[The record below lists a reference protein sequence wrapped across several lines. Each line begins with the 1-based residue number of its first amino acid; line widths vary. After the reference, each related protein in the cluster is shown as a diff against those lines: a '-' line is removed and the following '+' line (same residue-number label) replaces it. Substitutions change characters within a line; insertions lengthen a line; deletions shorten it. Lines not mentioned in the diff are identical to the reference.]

1 MNFEIFERHPKRILA
16 VTYLFAI
23 SMIIILHAALTTI
36 TTRSHERAT
45 NILAQELSENIYST
59 NHKSNEEALKFIKN
73 YPATKIIIY
82 DNNQQQILV
91 SNDNKIEDTLDCRVM
106 DYVAKLLL
114 PKIDKNLQ
122 NALQGEFFS
131 QINWSAKL
139 NDEKY
144 HYSFMKV
151 TSPIT
156 MHFNKQHDANH
167 GVVEVYF
174 DITRD
179 WIMYNNTRLFG
190 LLLITI
196 IFFIFY
202 LVVAGKLKRLD
213 DSSLAK

>member
-59 NHKSNEEALKFIKN
+59 DHKSNEEALKFIKN

-114 PKIDKNLQ
+114 PKIEKNLQ